1 MRKIVFPFLVGLL
14 CAAMASTAL
23 ADRHDR
29 YEKYG
34 VPPPPPP
41 RGAVAPPPRGAPP
54 PPPTHAVYGQMYLFG
69 HLGFYEPNDDRDG
82 LEDYDTGGAFDIGIG
97 SRVSPILAIEGTIGA
112 YGSDRGSDD
121 VTVVPVTFG
130 GRLIIPGPFFE
141 PYVGGGVGVYFADL
155 DEPTSGIDDSDTT
168 FGGYLSLGMDA
179 WLNPRM
185 ALNFEGKYHWAEPEF
200 DGFDV
205 DVSGWTVSLGLRVSF

>member
-1 MRKIVFPFLVGLL
+1 MRKIVFTVLVGLL

-41 RGAVAPPPRGAPP
+41 RRAVAPPPRGAPP

-97 SRVSPILAIEGTIGA
+97 SRVSPVLAIEGTFGA
-112 YGSDRGSDD
+112 YGSDRGSDE

-141 PYVGGGVGVYFADL
+141 PYVGGGVGLYFADL

>member
-97 SRVSPILAIEGTIGA
+97 SRVSPILAIEGTFGA

-141 PYVGGGVGVYFADL
+141 PYVGGGVGLYFADL